1 MRLSWNEI
9 KRRAA
14 TFAQEWAGQGYEKGS
29 TQLFYRE
36 FFDVFGVPV
45 RRVATFE
52 EPVKQLAEGKRG
64 FIDLFW
70 RGVLMVEQKSMGR
83 SLNKAKT
90 QALSYFDGLKNA
102 DLPRYLLV
110 SDFQSFEL
118 YDLDED
124 REVKFTLQELPKHV
138 EKFGFILGVQ
148 TRTFK
153 DQDPVNI
160 EAAELVGTIHDGL
173 AKSGYTGDALQQ
185 FLVRLVFCLFA
196 DDTGIFEPRDI
207 FMDLVENRTSEDGSD
222 LGPRLSE
229 LFQVLDTPESSRQR
243 TLDEDLARFPY
254 VNGEL
259 FSAPLRIP
267 AFDAKM
273 RQSLLDACRF
283 DWSNISPAIFGSLFQ
298 SVLDGKERRTQGAH
312 YTTEANIL
320 KVIQPLFLDGLREE
334 FERLRAR
341 KDSRRKGELERF
353 QQRLGTLRFFDPACG
368 CGNFL
373 IIAYRELRQLEQE
386 VIHELRTSGTEGAM
400 LSGEQLVQDIASVSC
415 VTVDQFYGIE
425 LGAFPARIA
434 ETALWMMDHIMNVR
448 LSVEVGQHVVRIP
461 LTNAPHIK
469 QGDALEME
477 WASLLPREEVSY
489 VMGNPPFIG
498 SKYQS
503 PEQRKQVQR
512 IANLGG
518 SGGSL
523 DYVAAWFIK
532 AAEYVKGTRI
542 GCGFVSTNSISQGE
556 QVGQLWPL
564 MFERYGMDIT
574 FAHRT
579 FAWGSDAR
587 GVAHV
592 HVVVVGF
599 ADRTAAPTVRRL
611 FSYASLRGV
620 PFESGHSAISPYL
633 LDASKLSHP
642 NLVVREAT
650 APLHSLPRMVIGS
663 KPIDGGHLVFSADER
678 SAFLSRE
685 PGATALMR
693 PYIGSREFINGQERF
708 ILYLRDVSPSE
719 LRALPLVR
727 ERIAQVRA
735 FRQDSSDAGTRKL
748 AEVPTRFHVDVV
760 PKGKFLV
767 VPETSSERREYV
779 PIGWLEA
786 PVIPSNLVRVVED
799 ASLEHF
805 ALLTSAIHMSWLR
818 HVGGRLKSDYRYGIG
833 NVYNTFPI
841 PMLSESDQRN
851 LFAVGQGV
859 LDARAA
865 HPEASLADLY
875 DPDTMPPDLRKA
887 HNALDKAVDR
897 IYRKEPFTSDR
908 ERAEH
913 LLSLYETMVQ
923 PLALDVPAKRK
934 RVAKAK

>member
-1 MRLSWNEI
+1 M
-9 KRRAA
+9 
-14 TFAQEWAGQGYEKGS
+14 
-29 TQLFYRE
+29 
-36 FFDVFGVPV
+36 
-45 RRVATFE
+45 ATFE

-124 REVKFTLQELPKHV
+124 REVKFTLAELPKHV

-229 LFQVLDTPESSRQR
+229 LFQVLDTPETSRQK

-320 KVIQPLFLDGLREE
+320 KVIQPLFLDALREE

-341 KDSRRKGELERF
+341 KDSRRKVELERF
-353 QQRLGTLRFFDPACG
+353 QQKLGALRFLDPACG

-386 VIHELRTSGTEGAM
+386 VIHELRSSGGDGSM
-400 LSGEQLVQDIASVSC
+400 LSGEQLIQDIASVSC

-425 LGAFPARIA
+425 LG
-434 ETALWMMDHIMNVR
+434 
-448 LSVEVGQHVVRIP
+448 
-461 LTNAPHIK
+461 
-469 QGDALEME
+469 
-477 WASLLPREEVSY
+477 
-489 VMGNPPFIG
+489 
-498 SKYQS
+498 
-503 PEQRKQVQR
+503 
-512 IANLGG
+512 
-518 SGGSL
+518 
-523 DYVAAWFIK
+523 
-532 AAEYVKGTRI
+532 
-542 GCGFVSTNSISQGE
+542 
-556 QVGQLWPL
+556 
-564 MFERYGMDIT
+564 
-574 FAHRT
+574 
-579 FAWGSDAR
+579 
-587 GVAHV
+587 
-592 HVVVVGF
+592 
-599 ADRTAAPTVRRL
+599 
-611 FSYASLRGV
+611 
-620 PFESGHSAISPYL
+620 
-633 LDASKLSHP
+633 
-642 NLVVREAT
+642 
-650 APLHSLPRMVIGS
+650 
-663 KPIDGGHLVFSADER
+663 
-678 SAFLSRE
+678 
-685 PGATALMR
+685 
-693 PYIGSREFINGQERF
+693 
-708 ILYLRDVSPSE
+708 
-719 LRALPLVR
+719 
-727 ERIAQVRA
+727 
-735 FRQDSSDAGTRKL
+735 
-748 AEVPTRFHVDVV
+748 
-760 PKGKFLV
+760 
-767 VPETSSERREYV
+767 
-779 PIGWLEA
+779 
-786 PVIPSNLVRVVED
+786 
-799 ASLEHF
+799 
-805 ALLTSAIHMSWLR
+805 
-818 HVGGRLKSDYRYGIG
+818 
-833 NVYNTFPI
+833 
-841 PMLSESDQRN
+841 
-851 LFAVGQGV
+851 
-859 LDARAA
+859 
-865 HPEASLADLY
+865 
-875 DPDTMPPDLRKA
+875 
-887 HNALDKAVDR
+887 
-897 IYRKEPFTSDR
+897 
-908 ERAEH
+908 
-913 LLSLYETMVQ
+913 
-923 PLALDVPAKRK
+923 
-934 RVAKAK
+934 